1 MIWKMILKSLQ
12 KTLESIFTN
21 GINDMVKYVDDG
33 VDDMIHY
40 VGVGVDDMEKIVHSA
55 T

>member
-1 MIWKMILKSLQ
+1 
-12 KTLESIFTN
+12 
-21 GINDMVKYVDDG
+21 MVKYVDDG